1 MDSDYQLNPDN
12 LQSEQEIV
20 INAPIKKVWAY
31 NLDLTNI
38 PAYHPRVDK
47 VDLISDQ
54 KSRGAD
60 VAYRCHLND
69 GKDTCIEKDVEVVP
83 MQKIVT
89 VLPEDTMG
97 ITDIFDDYVVVTRF
111 TSLNEDTTKMEFC
124 HYYSTKTLKKRLLN
138 LIAKWKIARQSQNTL
153 SEIKKAVEQRHSN

>member
-1 MDSDYQLNPDN
+1 
-12 LQSEQEIV
+12 
-20 INAPIKKVWAY
+20 
-31 NLDLTNI
+31 TNI

-60 VAYRCHLND
+60 VAYRCNLND
-69 GKDTCIEKDVEVVP
+69 GKDTCIEKDVKVVP

-89 VLPEDTMG
+89 DLPEYTMG
-97 ITDIFDDYVVVTRF
+97 FNDKIDNYVIVTSF
-111 TSLNEDTTKMEFC
+111 TSLNEYSTKMEFC